1 MSVHHRRDVTGF
13 ISPLFAQIT
22 TNKSQ
27 RPTHAIL
34 PKMLP
39 RRDARIL
46 AERRAGREVR
56 QFFYDARNGRASWL

>member
-1 MSVHHRRDVTGF
+1 MGVHHCRDIISF

-34 PKMLP
+34 PKALL